1 MQKQI
6 PKNFFG
12 NLCRTKFLKT
22 FSVIYAETINRKT
35 FSVIYAETINRKT
48 FSVIYAETINRKT
61 FSVNILCVHCI
72 IVFLSIIKEYL
83 TIRYFRSTMYSL
95 KGVSRF

>member
-1 MQKQI
+1 MQNQI

-12 NLCRTKFLKT
+12 NLCRTK
-22 FSVIYAETINRKT
+22 Y
-35 FSVIYAETINRKT
+35 RKT

-72 IVFLSIIKEYL
+72 IGYLSIKLFKFNIL
-83 TIRYFRSTMYSL
+83 A
-95 KGVSRF
+95 

>member
-1 MQKQI
+1 MQNQI

-12 NLCRTKFLKT
+12 NLCRTK
-22 FSVIYAETINRKT
+22 YRKT
-35 FSVIYAETINRKT
+35 FSVIYAERNNRKT

-72 IVFLSIIKEYL
+72 IGALSY
-83 TIRYFRSTMYSL
+83 
-95 KGVSRF
+95 